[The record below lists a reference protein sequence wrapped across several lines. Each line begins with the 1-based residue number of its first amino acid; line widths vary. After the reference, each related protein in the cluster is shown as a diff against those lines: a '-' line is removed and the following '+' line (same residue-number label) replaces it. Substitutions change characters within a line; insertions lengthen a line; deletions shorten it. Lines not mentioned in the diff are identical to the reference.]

1 MMRMIFKVNISSSKP
16 GQLVFLV
23 LLLLA
28 LLLLGSCQSSHTS
41 TPSRYHTVEKGETL
55 YSIAWKYGKDY
66 RSLARANRI
75 VAPYT
80 IFIDQKIA
88 IRGRKSS
95 NTPDG
100 VTVTKSQ
107 SKPRSQQSD
116 SKIVKEAV
124 KETSVPPKWDWPLRG
139 EVLGD
144 FSLVG
149 KVNKG
154 IDIAGKP
161 GSGVKAAADG
171 VVVYAGSN
179 LRGYGKLVIVKHD
192 HQFLSAYGNNYSIRV
207 DEGKKVKAGDVLGR
221 VGSSESNIEMLH
233 FEIRKD
239 GIPVNPVDYLPAQ
252 QILEAAIYRSR

>member
-1 MMRMIFKVNISSSKP
+1 MMRLKSRVNISGSKP
-16 GQLVFLV
+16 GLLVFLAVLLSIV
-23 LLLLA
+23 LLLA
-28 LLLLGSCQSSHTS
+28 SCQSNHTS
-41 TPSRYHTVEKGETL
+41 APSRYHTVQKGETL

-80 IFIDQKIA
+80 IFVDQRIA
-88 IRGRKSS
+88 IRGRKSA

-100 VTVTKSQ
+100 GDVSKSQ
-107 SKPRSQQSD
+107 SKPPSPQSNTAALID
-116 SKIVKEAV
+116 ASD
-124 KETSVPPKWDWPLRG
+124 PPEWDWPLKG

-144 FSLVG
+144 FSLQG
-149 KVNKG
+149 KINKG

-207 DEGKKVKAGDVLGR
+207 DEGTKVKAGDVLGK
-221 VGSSESNIEMLH
+221 VGSSDSNIEMLH

-239 GIPVNPVDYLPAQ
+239 GIPVNPVDYLPAKQ
-252 QILEAAIYRSR
+252 PL

>member
-1 MMRMIFKVNISSSKP
+1 MISRVSNPGSKP
-16 GQLVFLV
+16 GPLVLLALRLSV

-28 LLLLGSCQSSHTS
+28 SCQSNNSRA
-41 TPSRYHTVEKGETL
+41 PSRYYTVQEGDTL

-88 IRGRKSS
+88 IRGRKSA

-100 VTVTKSQ
+100 VTVVKSR
-107 SKPRSQQSD
+107 SRSRSQQSNT
-116 SKIVKEAV
+116 EAV
-124 KETSVPPKWDWPLRG
+124 KSEAAPPNWDWPLRG

-144 FSLVG
+144 FSLEG

-221 VGSSESNIEMLH
+221 VGSSDSNIEMLH

-239 GIPVNPVDYLPAQ
+239 GIPVNPVDYLPVNQ
-252 QILEAAIYRSR
+252 SLEAAIYRSR

>member
-1 MMRMIFKVNISSSKP
+1 MRMIFKVNISSSKP
-16 GQLVFLV
+16 SL

-28 LLLLGSCQSSHTS
+28 LLLLIVLLLASCQSNNSRA
-41 TPSRYHTVEKGETL
+41 PSKYYTVQEGDTL

-80 IFIDQKIA
+80 IYIDQKIA
-88 IRGRKSS
+88 IRGRKSA

-100 VTVTKSQ
+100 ATLVKSQ
-107 SKPRSQQSD
+107 NKPPQSNAD
-116 SKIVKEAV
+116 FVKEVVA
-124 KETSVPPKWDWPLRG
+124 SVPPKWDWPLRG

-144 FSLVG
+144 FSLEG

-221 VGSSESNIEMLH
+221 VGSSDSRIEMLH

-239 GIPVNPVDYLPAQ
+239 GIPVNPVDYLPGKQ
-252 QILEAAIYRSR
+252 VLEAAIYRSR

>member
-1 MMRMIFKVNISSSKP
+1 MRMIFKVNISSSKP
-16 GQLVFLV
+16 SL

-28 LLLLGSCQSSHTS
+28 LLLLIVLLLASCQSNYTS
-41 TPSRYHTVEKGETL
+41 ASSRYHIVQEGETL
-55 YSIAWKYGKDY
+55 YSIAWKHGKDY

-80 IFIDQKIA
+80 IYIDQKIA
-88 IRGRKSS
+88 IRGRKSA

-100 VTVTKSQ
+100 ATLVKSQ
-107 SKPRSQQSD
+107 NKPAQSNAD
-116 SKIVKEAV
+116 FVKEVVA
-124 KETSVPPKWDWPLRG
+124 SVPPKWDWPLRG

-144 FSLVG
+144 FSLEG

-221 VGSSESNIEMLH
+221 VGSSDSRIEMLH

-239 GIPVNPVDYLPAQ
+239 GIPVNPVDYLPGKQ
-252 QILEAAIYRSR
+252 VLEAAIYRSR

>member
-1 MMRMIFKVNISSSKP
+1 MRMISRVNNTGSKA
-16 GQLVFLV
+16 GLLALLALRLSV

-28 LLLLGSCQSSHTS
+28 SCQNNSSRATS
-41 TPSRYHTVEKGETL
+41 KYHTVQAGETL
-55 YSIAWKYGKDY
+55 YSIAWEYGRDY

-75 VAPYT
+75 VPPYI
-80 IFIDQKIA
+80 IFIDQQIA
-88 IRGRKSS
+88 IRGRKSA

-100 VTVTKSQ
+100 VTVVKSR
-107 SKPRSQQSD
+107 SKPRPQP
-116 SKIVKEAV
+116 SKTEVVKHDFLKVEAV
-124 KETSVPPKWDWPLRG
+124 PPEWDWPLRG

-144 FSLVG
+144 FSLEG

-207 DEGKKVKAGDVLGR
+207 DEGHKVKAGDVLGK
-221 VGSSESNIEMLH
+221 VGSSDSSIEMLH

-239 GIPVNPVDYLPAQ
+239 GIPVNPVEYLPVK
-252 QILEAAIYRSR
+252 QILEATIQ

>member
-1 MMRMIFKVNISSSKP
+1 MRMIFRVNISSNKS

-28 LLLLGSCQSSHTS
+28 LLLLGSCQSSHISTS
-41 TPSRYHTVEKGETL
+41 KRYHTVQKGETL
-55 YSIAWKYGKDY
+55 YSIAWEYGKDY

-75 VAPYT
+75 VPPYT
-80 IFIDQKIA
+80 IFVDQKIA

-95 NTPDG
+95 NAPDG
-100 VTVTKSQ
+100 VTLAKSQ
-107 SKPRSQQSD
+107 SKPRSPQSNTAA
-116 SKIVKEAV
+116 VKEAVNEAV
-124 KETSVPPKWDWPLRG
+124 KETSAPPKWDWPLRG

-144 FSLVG
+144 FSLKG
-149 KVNKG
+149 KINKG

-207 DEGKKVKAGDVLGR
+207 DEGKKVKAGELLGR
-221 VGSSESNIEMLH
+221 VGSNESNIEMLH

-239 GIPVNPVDYLPAQ
+239 GIPVNPVDYLPAK
-252 QILEAAIYRSR
+252 QIL